1 VEIQNTQSGQ
11 AFASVTQSSQA
22 EVVRADKAVSPES
35 NSGNGQSFSQEQ
47 GTANPS
53 AERLGS
59 NTVSVNQNLSQAS
72 RQQADTEVSESSG
85 AQLEEAV
92 AKVESFLK
100 VQNRDLAFT
109 IDEDTKRSVVT
120 VKDSS
125 SGDVIRQIPS
135 EEVLKLAERIQELQ
149 QDVGNSVGVFI
160 NNQV

>member
-11 AFASVTQSSQA
+11 GFASTTPLAPVQNEAPS
-22 EVVRADKAVSPES
+22 VSEL
-35 NSGNGQSFSQEQ
+35 NANRNGQQTGEQSQLANQAKQAQFSGTNVDEQ
-47 GTANPS
+47 NNA
-53 AERLGS
+53 
-59 NTVSVNQNLSQAS
+59 QAS
-72 RQQADTEVSESSG
+72 GQQADNKNVERNG
-85 AQLEEAV
+85 AQLDEAV

-109 IDEDTKRSVVT
+109 IDEETNRSVVT
-120 VKDSS
+120 VKDSQ